1 MCPLVQNLRKCG
13 ILLIPNQVLMLK
25 QLLFSSMANQ
35 SKDIESGSTTAYQ
48 FATRSP
54 AIVSEESREKRYRR
68 SRSISP
74 MLAALPV
81 ESTINAVQT
90 LLNKRQL
97 QVQINFVLKSKDY
110 GLLSETTVRKEYP
123 TISFYNSIIIFRCMA

>member
-1 MCPLVQNLRKCG
+1 M
-13 ILLIPNQVLMLK
+13 LI

-35 SKDIESGSTTAYQ
+35 SKHIESGNNNAYQ

-68 SRSISP
+68 SRSVSP
-74 MLAALPV
+74 MPAAVPV

-90 LLNKRQL
+90 LLNKRQV
-97 QVQINFVLKSKDY
+97 QVPINVVLK
-110 GLLSETTVRKEYP
+110 
-123 TISFYNSIIIFRCMA
+123 